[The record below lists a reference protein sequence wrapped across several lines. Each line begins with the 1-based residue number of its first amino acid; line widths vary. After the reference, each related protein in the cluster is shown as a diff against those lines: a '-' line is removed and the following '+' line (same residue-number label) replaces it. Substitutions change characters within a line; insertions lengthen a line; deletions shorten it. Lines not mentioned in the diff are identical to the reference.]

1 MKIKELLLFGI
12 LLFPAMGKSQTE
24 RFILPD
30 SETVDALYNY
40 IDLHFRSTSD
50 SVLECKDS
58 INYKVVFMVSGGY
71 TSWRDQFN
79 SQFVSIV
86 ETEKDSMQNVRVT
99 LKKGDSAESQFVL
112 QKKDTLEWYYTR
124 GIRDNSY
131 SKIIMTSGSTFSL
144 GEVVKDI
151 ELILPKLP
159 FQDKSTFLPPS
170 VRSYDQGKY
179 LMINWPLV
187 LQQGGETSSGFQYTW
202 FLERE

>member
-1 MKIKELLLFGI
+1 
-12 LLFPAMGKSQTE
+12 MGKSQTE